1 MSTTYIMGYSL
12 DAVIEAV
19 RTKWNGEEVEFLLT
33 GRLGE
38 PLDTYHDMLSGSAV
52 GIISALTDL
61 NMDCDEYINPRHIY
75 IPYDKVK
82 IKNSQNGIIQFP
94 LNKKSFE
101 DETEWKDACAGFSN
115 PKLVECMN
123 DKGNSPSKLLS
134 TMKDCLP
141 ANFVETFYKP
151 LSVTRWS
158 GVKLS
163 NLTMYGYNYDYPFDL
178 IDKDYNETFYM
189 PKISYESLCQLMLQ
203 AADIKVTPVTSK
215 VCSKIITDKN
225 FTDRLIVMDNRIDAY
240 MNYVCGKLDRV
251 RMRQEEVKM
260 PIQFANARDG
270 FYLTP
275 LSDFWGVIVLGDRAF
290 KLEAVPVNTLYDDFV
305 SEIPLSRNNVKVHS
319 QYLSMIQYYGGNKT
333 LDIMQRARTMIK

>member
-1 MSTTYIMGYSL
+1 M
-12 DAVIEAV
+12 E
-19 RTKWNGEEVEFLLT
+19 
-33 GRLGE
+33 GRLRR
-38 PLDTYHDMLSGSAV
+38 LQQSKA
-52 GIISALTDL
+52 
-61 NMDCDEYINPRHIY
+61 R
-75 IPYDKVK
+75 
-82 IKNSQNGIIQFP
+82 
-94 LNKKSFE
+94 
-101 DETEWKDACAGFSN
+101 
-115 PKLVECMN
+115 
-123 DKGNSPSKLLS
+123 SKLLS

>member
-115 PKLVECMN
+115 PKLVQSC
-123 DKGNSPSKLLS
+123 
-134 TMKDCLP
+134 
-141 ANFVETFYKP
+141 
-151 LSVTRWS
+151 
-158 GVKLS
+158 
-163 NLTMYGYNYDYPFDL
+163 
-178 IDKDYNETFYM
+178 
-189 PKISYESLCQLMLQ
+189 
-203 AADIKVTPVTSK
+203 
-215 VCSKIITDKN
+215 
-225 FTDRLIVMDNRIDAY
+225 
-240 MNYVCGKLDRV
+240 
-251 RMRQEEVKM
+251 
-260 PIQFANARDG
+260 
-270 FYLTP
+270 
-275 LSDFWGVIVLGDRAF
+275 
-290 KLEAVPVNTLYDDFV
+290 
-305 SEIPLSRNNVKVHS
+305 
-319 QYLSMIQYYGGNKT
+319 
-333 LDIMQRARTMIK
+333 